1 MVHTLRLD
9 SYYPTPRKLVLGTN
23 SSFGT
28 ESIKIE
34 RGAGWDGLNLTA
46 TWHIPGREEPLRVAL
61 LDGDAMDVPPEVT
74 KEAKDGVLV
83 LAGLASGVQR
93 ASCNVEYL
101 ILEQAGVYGGADA
114 EPTPELAAQV
124 LEATMQAKANA
135 EAAAQDASEAK
146 ANANKAQQA
155 AENAAADAAKAGP
168 YAEAALAAKEAA
180 EAASDNAQA
189 AARAAKASE
198 NAAKA
203 SENAAAASEDN
214 ARISAGAAAVSEGN
228 AAASKKAAAASAV
241 SAAGSAAQAEA
252 QKTAAEKSAAD
263 ADSTANSIKDSMTQI
278 AANKEAV
285 SQLKE
290 DLDTLAENDF
300 MAILDSKL
308 DVIKGKF
315 EKGSID
321 KNGQNIYSN
330 DLMRSIDYIKIYPG
344 IPYKFKTINGNGL
357 VIYVYKSD
365 GSVRSEFMAATTTE
379 RTRTITF
386 NSDDEKIRVV
396 INAYNEDYTTYPVS
410 ANNFESIIANVSKYI
425 AKDYNYGSIY
435 HGTINIDTVN
445 KTVNTSGASILTNY
459 GVYIKIPAAEI
470 SIDYEVAVYIGVNKY
485 DYNLIVKT
493 LDSSMASD
501 FIRIFVYHR
510 GKVWFADKINGITID
525 GKNYNENVKTI
536 CCIGD
541 SFTASNISW
550 HTFIGQNLGY
560 DMVNLGVSGTR
571 MTVTYTSGGTNY
583 ECFIDRVANGALNS
597 YSPDLIVL
605 FGGINDT
612 VKLHNNQMHIGTVE
626 DEAEYSASTT
636 SGYSFISRV
645 KYLINLIKEKKPSA
659 QILGVIPPNY
669 SEGTSGYEWWAEY
682 IAQIQEALRKV
693 YEYYGI
699 PYVDLKKRCQEMYES
714 AYNLS
719 TYRINGRSNM
729 HPSKNGYEAIAK
741 CIQKDGIENM
751 FVN

>member
-1 MVHTLRLD
+1 MAIVENDYAAYLK
-9 SYYPTPRKLVLGTN
+9 TP
-23 SSFGT
+23 
-28 ESIKIE
+28 
-34 RGAGWDGLNLTA
+34 DGE
-46 TWHIPGREEPLRVAL
+46 IPLRD
-61 LDGDAMDVPPEVT
+61 LD
-74 KEAKDGVLV
+74 
-83 LAGLASGVQR
+83 
-93 ASCNVEYL
+93 
-101 ILEQAGVYGGADA
+101 
-114 EPTPELAAQV
+114 AQ
-124 LEATMQAKANA
+124 EK
-135 EAAAQDASEAK
+135 
-146 ANANKAQQA
+146 
-155 AENAAADAAKAGP
+155 
-168 YAEAALAAKEAA
+168 
-180 EAASDNAQA
+180 
-189 AARAAKASE
+189 
-198 NAAKA
+198 
-203 SENAAAASEDN
+203 
-214 ARISAGAAAVSEGN
+214 I
-228 AAASKKAAAASAV
+228 
-241 SAAGSAAQAEA
+241 GSL
-252 QKTAAEKSAAD
+252 S
-263 ADSTANSIKDSMTQI
+263 
-278 AANKEAV
+278 
-285 SQLKE
+285 E

-300 MAILDSKL
+300 MAILDNKL

-344 IPYKFKTINGNGL
+344 IPYQFKTINGNGL

-396 INAYNEDYTTYPVS
+396 INAYNENYADYPVS
-410 ANNFESIIANVSKYI
+410 ADNFESIIANASKYI

-435 HGTINIDTVN
+435 NGTINIDTVN
-445 KTVNTSGASILTNY
+445 KTINTSGASILTDY
-459 GVYIKIPAAEI
+459 GVFIKIPAGEV

-485 DYNLIVKT
+485 DSEHNLIVRT

-510 GKVWFADKINGITID
+510 GRVWFADKINGITIN

-541 SFTASNISW
+541 SFTASDISW

-571 MTVTYTSGGTNY
+571 MTVTYTSTSGLNY
-583 ECFIDRVANGALNS
+583 ECFIDRVANGALDS

-612 VKLHNNQMHIGTVE
+612 VKLHNNQMHIGTIE
-626 DEAEYSASTT
+626 DEAEYSASSTN
-636 SGYSFISRV
+636 GYSFIGRV

-659 QILGVIPPNY
+659 QLLGVIPPNY

-699 PYVDLKKRCQEMYES
+699 PYVDLKKRCQEMYEN

-729 HPSKNGYEAIAK
+729 HPSVNGYKAIAK

-751 FVN
+751 FL

>member
-1 MVHTLRLD
+1 MSVKNIITVTNRGISPILSIAQGTD
-9 SYYPTPRKLVLGTN
+9 SVEFDFKVADYDIPADSSAVAYNIQPTGNIVNQLCSISGNTISITPRAYFFLRGKNYMQFRITCNGKNLF
-23 SSFGT
+23 SFLIEVWCSPNIT
-28 ESIKIE
+28 E
-34 RGAGWDGLNLTA
+34 
-46 TWHIPGREEPLRVAL
+46 V
-61 LDGDAMDVPPEVT
+61 EVS
-74 KEAKDGVLV
+74 E
-83 LAGLASGVQR
+83 VQ
-93 ASCNVEYL
+93 
-101 ILEQAGVYGGADA
+101 D
-114 EPTPELAAQV
+114 PTVVTQV
-124 LEATMQAKANA
+124 LSKLGEIDLKIDSVDTRLGNRINNIVANNNPT
-135 EAAAQDASEAK
+135 EGNTELIDIRSGY
-146 ANANKAQQA
+146 
-155 AENAAADAAKAGP
+155 DGTT
-168 YAEAALAAKEAA
+168 YT
-180 EAASDNAQA
+180 
-189 AARAAKASE
+189 
-198 NAAKA
+198 
-203 SENAAAASEDN
+203 
-214 ARISAGAAAVSEGN
+214 SAGEAIR
-228 AAASKKAAAASAV
+228 KQI
-241 SAAGSAAQAEA
+241 GSL
-252 QKTAAEKSAAD
+252 S
-263 ADSTANSIKDSMTQI
+263 
-278 AANKEAV
+278 
-285 SQLKE
+285 E

-308 DVIKGKF
+308 YVIKGKF

-344 IPYKFKTINGNGL
+344 IPYQFKTINGNGL
-357 VIYVYKSD
+357 VIRIYKSD

-410 ANNFESIIANVSKYI
+410 ADNFESIIANASKYI

-435 HGTINIDTVN
+435 DGTINIDTVN
-445 KTVNTSGASILTNY
+445 KTVNTSGASILTDY
-459 GVYIKIPAAEI
+459 GVFIKIPAGEV

-485 DYNLIVKT
+485 DSDHNLIVKT
-493 LDSSMASD
+493 LDSSMALD

-510 GKVWFADKINGITID
+510 GRVWFADKINRITID

-612 VKLHNNQMHIGTVE
+612 VKLHNNQMHIGTIE
-626 DEAEYSASTT
+626 DEAEYSASIT
-636 SGYSFISRV
+636 SGYSFIGRV
-645 KYLINLIKEKKPSA
+645 KYLVNLIKEKKPSA

-669 SEGTSGYEWWAEY
+669 SEGTSGYEWWEEY

-699 PYVDLKKRCQEMYES
+699 PYVDLKKRCQEMYEN

-729 HPSKNGYEAIAK
+729 HPSVNGYKAIAK

-751 FVN
+751 FL

>member
-1 MVHTLRLD
+1 MAIIKTIVLMNYDVVVEGSFSITPCIELGTKD
-9 SYYPTPRKLVLGTN
+9 SY
-23 SSFGT
+23 GT
-28 ESIKIE
+28 EKVRVIFGEGWSGLEALAVFHAPGGSATKKTV
-34 RGAGWDGLNLTA
+34 GADGIL
-46 TWHIPGREEPLRVAL
+46 E
-61 LDGDAMDVPPEVT
+61 VPPEATADNAGRGKIVFLGLADGLQRIT
-74 KEAKDGVLV
+74 VDLPYSIRDHSGIDGDNPGTPTPDVVQQILENSNNAVRVAQAAKD
-83 LAGLASGVQR
+83 
-93 ASCNVEYL
+93 
-101 ILEQAGVYGGADA
+101 
-114 EPTPELAAQV
+114 
-124 LEATMQAKANA
+124 
-135 EAAAQDASEAK
+135 
-146 ANANKAQQA
+146 A
-155 AENAAADAAKAGP
+155 AENAHRAAEDAAIKAGE
-168 YAEAALAAKEAA
+168 EA
-180 EAASDNAQA
+180 
-189 AARAAKASE
+189 
-198 NAAKA
+198 
-203 SENAAAASEDN
+203 
-214 ARISAGAAAVSEGN
+214 GG
-228 AAASKKAAAASAV
+228 AAASAKDAAA
-241 SAAGSAAQAEA
+241 SA
-252 QKTAAEKSAAD
+252 KD
-263 ADSTANSIKDSMTQI
+263 IKDSMAQI
-278 AANKEAV
+278 SENKEAV

-344 IPYKFKTINGNGL
+344 IPYQFKTINGNGL

-485 DYNLIVKT
+485 DSDHNLIVKT

-699 PYVDLKKRCQEMYES
+699 PYVDLKKRCQEMYEN

>member
-1 MVHTLRLD
+1 MIILKLATNGLD
-9 SYYPTPRKLVLGTN
+9 LIKLETSLVTSDNKKSVSLEVTFDDSWTGYGKSATFKSSSSDKIYEVPLANNACVVPWEVLESVGTMSVGVRGVKDDGSVIASDLVDYKIAQGAKTGDGTSEDPTPTVYEQLLSNYGSVDQKITKEIQDRANAIATEKSERMTEVDVERKRIDNIVKLPSGST
-23 SSFGT
+23 S
-28 ESIKIE
+28 
-34 RGAGWDGLNLTA
+34 
-46 TWHIPGREEPLRVAL
+46 
-61 LDGDAMDVPPEVT
+61 GDAELMDI
-74 KEAKDGVLV
+74 
-83 LAGLASGVQR
+83 R
-93 ASCNVEYL
+93 
-101 ILEQAGVYGGADA
+101 IGADG
-114 EPTPELAAQV
+114 T
-124 LEATMQAKANA
+124 TY
-135 EAAAQDASEAK
+135 D
-146 ANANKAQQA
+146 
-155 AENAAADAAKAGP
+155 
-168 YAEAALAAKEAA
+168 
-180 EAASDNAQA
+180 
-189 AARAAKASE
+189 
-198 NAAKA
+198 
-203 SENAAAASEDN
+203 
-214 ARISAGAAAVSEGN
+214 SAGTAVRE
-228 AAASKKAAAASAV
+228 
-241 SAAGSAAQAEA
+241 
-252 QKTAAEKSAAD
+252 
-263 ADSTANSIKDSMTQI
+263 QI
-278 AANKEAV
+278 
-285 SQLKE
+285 SSLKG

-300 MAILDSKL
+300 IAILNRKL

-321 KNGQNIYSN
+321 ENGQNVFSN
-330 DLMRSIDYIKIYPG
+330 DLIRSIDYIKIYPG
-344 IPYKFKTINGNGL
+344 IPYQFKTINGNGL
-357 VIYVYKSD
+357 VIRIYKSD
-365 GSVRSEFMAATTTE
+365 GSIRSEYMGATATE

-396 INAYNEDYTTYPVS
+396 INTYKNDYTTYPVS
-410 ANNFESIIANVSKYI
+410 ADNFESIIANVSEYI

-435 HGTINIDTVN
+435 NGTINIDTVN
-445 KTVNTSGASILTNY
+445 KIVSTSGVSILTNY
-459 GVYIKIPAAEI
+459 GVFIKVPAGEI
-470 SIDYEVAVYIGVNKY
+470 NIDYEVAVYIGVNKY
-485 DYNLIVKT
+485 DSEHNLIVRT

-501 FIRIFVYHR
+501 FIRIFVYHK
-510 GKVWFADKINGITID
+510 GKVWFADKINGITIN

-560 DMVNLGVSGTR
+560 NMVNLGVSGTR
-571 MTVTYTSGGTNY
+571 MTVTYTGGGTGTNY

-612 VKLHNNQMHIGTVE
+612 VKLHNNQMYIGTID
-626 DEAEYSASTT
+626 DEAEYSASKT
-636 SGYSFISRV
+636 SNYSFIGRV

-699 PYVDLKKRCQEMYES
+699 PYVDLKKRCQEMYEN

-719 TYRINGRSNM
+719 AYRINGRSNM
-729 HPSKNGYEAIAK
+729 HPSNNGYKAIAK

>member
-1 MVHTLRLD
+1 MATNVITAPSGRIVHNTYAVLVGTAMPQRVHVTQYDESLPVIACTMYKDGQLYTIPDGASVRLRMNKNGLPVYHEAMGIDDARHIVYFEITSQMTVLYGEFAMVIEVETSDGKTAGTSYLRLIVRQN
-9 SYYPTPRKLVLGTN
+9 P
-23 SSFGT
+23 
-28 ESIKIE
+28 
-34 RGAGWDGLNLTA
+34 
-46 TWHIPGREEPLRVAL
+46 
-61 LDGDAMDVPPEVT
+61 
-74 KEAKDGVLV
+74 
-83 LAGLASGVQR
+83 VQ
-93 ASCNVEYL
+93 N
-101 ILEQAGVYGGADA
+101 
-114 EPTPELAAQV
+114 PEL
-124 LEATMQAKANA
+124 
-135 EAAAQDASEAK
+135 
-146 ANANKAQQA
+146 
-155 AENAAADAAKAGP
+155 
-168 YAEAALAAKEAA
+168 
-180 EAASDNAQA
+180 DNIP
-189 AARAAKASE
+189 
-198 NAAKA
+198 
-203 SENAAAASEDN
+203 DY
-214 ARISAGAAAVSEGN
+214 
-228 AAASKKAAAASAV
+228 
-241 SAAGSAAQAEA
+241 
-252 QKTAAEKSAAD
+252 
-263 ADSTANSIKDSMTQI
+263 TANSNRLTAEGVKKLQDESSTQQKAI
-278 AANKEAV
+278 EDKGKSTLESIPADYSTLSGKVDENANGISE
-285 SQLKE
+285 LNE
-290 DLDTLAENDF
+290 GLDTLAENDF

-344 IPYKFKTINGNGL
+344 IPYQFKTINGNGL
-357 VIYVYKSD
+357 AIYVYKSD
-365 GSVRSEFMAATTTE
+365 GSVRSEYMAATTTE

-396 INAYNEDYTTYPVS
+396 INAYNEDYTTYPVF
-410 ANNFESIIANVSKYI
+410 ADNFESIIANVSKYI

-435 HGTINIDTVN
+435 NGTINIDTVN
-445 KTVNTSGASILTNY
+445 KTVNTSGASILTDY
-459 GVYIKIPAAEI
+459 GVFIKIPAGEV

-485 DYNLIVKT
+485 DSDHNLIVKT
-493 LDSSMASD
+493 LNSSMASD

-510 GKVWFADKINGITID
+510 GRVWFADKINRITID

-612 VKLHNNQMHIGTVE
+612 VKLHNNQMHIGTIE

-636 SGYSFISRV
+636 SGYSFIGRV
-645 KYLINLIKEKKPSA
+645 KYLVNLIKEKKPSA

-669 SEGTSGYEWWAEY
+669 SEGTSGYEWWEEY

-729 HPSKNGYEAIAK
+729 HPSKNGYKAIAK